1 MRRGYDRVE
10 GSIGS
15 SYDEIKG
22 VTMYVSRDFY
32 MLGKIT
38 TGKKVKKFDC
48 LTCKTPSSQKLV
60 DDTQTVNSKVN
71 CLLQNVVV
79 EPQFSLTV

>member
-10 GSIGS
+10 GSIDR

-22 VTMYVSRDFY
+22 VTMSVSRDFH

-38 TGKKVKKFDC
+38 TGKKAPVGHVVK
-48 LTCKTPSSQKLV
+48 
-60 DDTQTVNSKVN
+60 
-71 CLLQNVVV
+71 
-79 EPQFSLTV
+79 